1 MKAFLISGFIHL
13 GVLSFFL
20 FTNGVFKN
28 EVPEV
33 VEVEFNEIVKIKK
46 AGQAGRKT
54 SKRGS
59 KLDVAEFFPSI
70 SNSSLLGKVQN
81 NTEWAKA
88 GKMKPENEFNNSS
101 TFRAGAE
108 DMFGEGGDNKNWS
121 YYQEIYR
128 RIDSHLMFD
137 SLLAQYGHFG
147 QVYVQF
153 KVTPD
158 GVFMMEDLR
167 TDASDSILKVHVLR
181 AIKKSLSE
189 SVDKTKFAKVVTPT
203 LFKASF
209 AFTLAHHE
217 NNFYTKQSDFGRPVL
232 KFTRATSEKQIPREL
247 MDHLLS
253 GGISH
258 NPFVMAERWQ
268 KYNKRK
274 YRDSVQFDPFAS
286 YKRDVFYNL

>member
-20 FTNGVFKN
+20 LSTDVLKN

-33 VEVEFNEIVKIKK
+33 VEVEFKEIVKIKK
-46 AGQAGRKT
+46 AGQAGHKT

-59 KLDVAEFFPSI
+59 KLDVAQFFPSM
-70 SNSSLLGKVQN
+70 SNSSLLEKVQN

-88 GKMKPENEFNNSS
+88 SRMKPETEYNNSR
-101 TFRAGAE
+101 TFMAGAE

-128 RIDSHLMFD
+128 RIDSNLMFD

-153 KVTPD
+153 NVTPD
-158 GVFMMEDLR
+158 GLFMMEDLR
-167 TDASDSILKVHVLR
+167 ADATDSILKVHVLR

-189 SVDKTKFAKVVTPT
+189 SVDITKFAKVETPT

-209 AFTLAHHE
+209 AFNVAHHE
-217 NNFYTKQSDFGRPVL
+217 NNFYNKQSDFGRPVF
-232 KFTRATSEKQIPREL
+232 KFTRSTNEKQIPREL
-247 MDHLLS
+247 LDHLLS
-253 GGISH
+253 GGISYD
-258 NPFVMAERWQ
+258 PFVMAERWQ

-274 YRDSVQFDPFAS
+274 YRDSVQFDPFES
-286 YKRDVFYNL
+286 YKRDAFYNL